1 MKRVADDADL
11 DPATGDDD
19 GEFEADLHLVATVLP
34 RPTGKRERPFPGEV
48 RVTTKGLLAFPKS
61 QSIHGYH
68 SAEAVEIPTTLT
80 CNLCPLYHVKRK
92 NRRHHLACPEGRR
105 DAICPILT
113 RKQIA
118 WASELMNEVR
128 QTSGRDPSASQLA
141 TVEQIVR
148 YRSRLFQIE
157 NYLKVAGLIDLR
169 EGQVRAVADRLG
181 GVESGLTR
189 ALGELRQSMSDGRDV
204 KHGAK
209 PTLPEYLDA
218 LVQAQAARRAI
229 EEAAR
234 KENFTSIPA
243 IETEEG
249 S

>member
-1 MKRVADDADL
+1 VADDEDL
-11 DPATGDDD
+11 DPDEDDD
-19 GEFEADLHLVATVLP
+19 EAEFEADLNLTATVVP
-34 RPTGKRERPFPGEV
+34 RPTGKRERPFPTEI
-48 RVTTKGLLAFPKS
+48 RVSTKGLRAGS
-61 QSIHGYH
+61 TIHGFH
-68 SAEAVEIPTTLT
+68 AAEAVEIPTSLT
-80 CNLCPLYHVKRK
+80 CNLCPLFHVKRK
-92 NRRHHLACPEGRR
+92 DKRHPLACPEGKKGQV
-105 DAICPILT
+105 CPILT
-113 RKQIA
+113 RKQVA
-118 WASELMNEVR
+118 WASELISEVR
-128 QTSGRDPSASQLA
+128 QTTGRDPSASQLA

-148 YRSRLFQIE
+148 FRSRLFQCE
-157 NYLKVAGLIDLR
+157 NYLAVAGFIDLR

-189 ALGELRQSMSDGRDV
+189 ALGELRQSMSDGRDT

-234 KENFTSIPA
+234 KENFTSIQA
-243 IETEEG
+243 VATEEG